1 MRYNKLLIS
10 VLAAA
15 CFISAP
21 ANANVGTGM
30 QSWFDSMGGYS
41 NATPPSSYKG
51 QTMNGYSAGG
61 FYARSPVKSYQLVQ
75 MTPPSLNIGCGGID
89 LTAGSF
95 SFINKAAITALFQNI
110 GTSISYAFLLA
121 IKSSM
126 PEMASL
132 FEYLQD
138 VANKVNGMNVNSCKM
153 AEGIPALFG
162 SDLSKSSSDMFGHV
176 AGAVSNMLPDSYD
189 AWKTSRDSAAAKRL
203 AEDAAIALD
212 PSKKDQYRPG
222 NVVWMALSKST
233 GLDNED
239 KLFIMSMTGTIIIDP
254 PNPAVNAANGG
265 TSASWHYVDPT
276 GVEINDFIGYN
287 DGITSPINLF
297 TCDTAV
303 DCLHPTVGSI
313 AVTPFIN
320 RIATKLDNLR
330 NNVIS
335 RGSQTISDFK
345 LVDASAIPVWK
356 MISTSASV
364 NPGFIDAYKRLIAVD
379 VAYAYINNILKTAA
393 QIMANSQNGSA
404 PKDAQDALQKLNE
417 RLTLLNGNLQA
428 SRLAEYAK
436 VQQEA
441 QLERQIQLMH
451 QAMVAGIPAQA
462 FTSMTVFG
470 NER

>member
-1 MRYNKLLIS
+1 MRYSKLLIS
-10 VLAAA
+10 ILATT
-15 CFISAP
+15 CILSTP

-30 QSWFDSMGGYS
+30 QSWFDSMGGYT
-41 NATPPSSYKG
+41 NATPPSAYKG
-51 QTMNGYSAGG
+51 QTQNGYSAGG
-61 FYARSPVKSYQLVQ
+61 FYQRSPVKNYQLAQ

-95 SFINKAAITALFQNI
+95 SFINKASITALFQNI
-110 GTSISYAFLLA
+110 GTSISYSFLLA

-153 AEGIPALFG
+153 AEGIAPLIG
-162 SDLSKSSSDMFGHV
+162 SDLSKSASDMYGHV
-176 AGAVSNMLPDSYD
+176 SGVLSNMMPDSYD
-189 AWKTSRDSAAAKRL
+189 SWKTSKDNAASKL
-203 AEDAAIALD
+203 AAENAAIALD

-239 KLFIMSMTGTIIIDP
+239 KLFIMSLTGTIIIDP
-254 PNPAVNAANGG
+254 PNPALNTANGG
-265 TSASWHYVDPT
+265 ASASWHYIDPT
-276 GVEINDFIGYN
+276 GVDINDFIGYN
-287 DGITSPINLF
+287 DGAASTINLLA
-297 TCDTAV
+297 CDTLT
-303 DCLHPTVGSI
+303 DCLNPTVSPI

-320 RIATKLDNLR
+320 RISSKLDNLR
-330 NNVIS
+330 GNVIGRS
-335 RGSQTISDFK
+335 VQTISDFK

-356 MISTSASV
+356 IISTTASV

-379 VAYAYINNILKTAA
+379 VAYAYVNNILKTAS

-417 RLTLLNGNLQA
+417 RLTLLNSNLQT

-436 VQQEA
+436 VQQQAE
-441 QLERQIQLMH
+441 LERQIQLMH
-451 QAMVAGIPAQA
+451 QTMVAGIPAQA

-470 NER
+470 ESR